1 MENETKSRF
10 ITELPME
17 TQKIL
22 KSMDFPAKRK
32 EIIERAKKSGAIPD
46 ILRELGL
53 LPYREYN
60 SAEDVARE
68 LHIIYMGI
76 PAEVPA

>member
-1 MENETKSRF
+1 MEIESKSGF

-17 TQKIL
+17 TQEIL
-22 KSMDFPAKRK
+22 KNIGFPVKRND
-32 EIIERAKKSGAIPD
+32 IIEQASKSGAIPD
-46 ILRELGL
+46 ILRELGM

-68 LHIIYMGI
+68 LHVIYMGV
-76 PAEVPA
+76 PSEVPA